1 MDILIGKQIW
11 SSENLKVSTFKNGD
25 NILEARTKEEW
36 INADENNIPAWCYFD
51 NDLENGN
58 KFGKL
63 YNYYVINDERGLAP
77 DGYIIPSKND
87 WLSLFKFIGGTET
100 ACKILKSESLWD
112 SPGNKTF
119 GFNVLPWRF

>member
-36 INADENNIPAWCYFD
+36 INADENIIPAWCYFD

-77 DGYIIPSKND
+77 DGYVIPSKND
-87 WLSLFKFIGGTET
+87 WLSLFKFLVV
-100 ACKILKSESLWD
+100 LKLLI
-112 SPGNKTF
+112 KY
-119 GFNVLPWRF
+119 